1 VIDVGGTTSD
11 GGVLVNYFPREST
24 QSAQIGGVRTNFR
37 MPDVV
42 AVGIGGGTTIRIQKE
57 HCQLGPDSVGYQLK
71 EKGIA
76 FGGNVLTISDVFIAE
91 EQLHITGASRS
102 EILKKEISKVMNLP
116 YERILQ
122 KVKETIQIAIEKL
135 VDTLKTDGKDIPVI
149 ACGGGAFLLPQ
160 KIAGASK
167 VVFPEHMEVA
177 NAFGA
182 CIAQISSEE
191 EIVINTIQKNEKNE
205 LNNLLE
211 KVTTNLLQKG
221 ALASSIDVL
230 MKEST
235 PLAYLPGA
243 VKLKVKLCGDFIS

>member
-1 VIDVGGTTSD
+1 
-11 GGVLVNYFPREST
+11 
-24 QSAQIGGVRTNFR
+24 
-37 MPDVV
+37 
-42 AVGIGGGTTIRIQKE
+42 
-57 HCQLGPDSVGYQLK
+57 
-71 EKGIA
+71 
-76 FGGNVLTISDVFIAE
+76 
-91 EQLHITGASRS
+91 
-102 EILKKEISKVMNLP
+102 
-116 YERILQ
+116 
-122 KVKETIQIAIEKL
+122 
-135 VDTLKTDGKDIPVI
+135 
-149 ACGGGAFLLPQ
+149 
-160 KIAGASK
+160 
-167 VVFPEHMEVA
+167 MEVA

>member
-1 VIDVGGTTSD
+1 MI
-11 GGVLVNYFPREST
+11 YFLIEC
-24 QSAQIGGVRTNFR
+24 V
-37 MPDVV
+37 
-42 AVGIGGGTTIRIQKE
+42 
-57 HCQLGPDSVGYQLK
+57 
-71 EKGIA
+71 
-76 FGGNVLTISDVFIAE
+76 
-91 EQLHITGASRS
+91 
-102 EILKKEISKVMNLP
+102 
-116 YERILQ
+116 LQ

-191 EIVINTIQKNEKNE
+191 EIVINTIQNNEKNE
-205 LNNLLE
+205 LKNLLE